1 MRSSATRASKRS
13 ETGLVADSRQLLPIR
28 FKSLRGR
35 RDAVLALPM
44 LRAACHWTDLSV
56 YLFIYR
62 VQVYPGQMFSV
73 LYIFYF
79 SSLIPLRMAI
89 SLQCEPAEQSEG
101 GKALKDHISKSKRYK
116 IRTSVWCSAT
126 ANTHVRATITSKLVN
141 FASLITESKR
151 QDLKI

>member
-1 MRSSATRASKRS
+1 MSA
-13 ETGLVADSRQLLPIR
+13 L
-28 FKSLRGR
+28 
-35 RDAVLALPM
+35 
-44 LRAACHWTDLSV
+44 TDLFV

-101 GKALKDHISKSKRYK
+101 GKALKGHISKSKRYK
-116 IRTSVWCSAT
+116 ISTSV
-126 ANTHVRATITSKLVN
+126 
-141 FASLITESKR
+141 
-151 QDLKI
+151 